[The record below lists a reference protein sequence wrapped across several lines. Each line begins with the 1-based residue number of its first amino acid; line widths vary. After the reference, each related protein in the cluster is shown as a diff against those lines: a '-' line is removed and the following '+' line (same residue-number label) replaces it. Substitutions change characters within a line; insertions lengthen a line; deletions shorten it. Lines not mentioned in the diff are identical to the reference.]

1 MKIHNIMESYITN
14 RTNALYDDFV
24 EMENSFLTCSCENC
38 RLDTICYVLN
48 RVQPKYV
55 VSGRGMTYAN
65 LALNGQTKAD
75 IDAMIIDGIR
85 VVNAA
90 KRPYHDQRKL
100 KETTDNKPAFIFPV
114 FMGAVYDGH
123 TFEPLSGVS
132 IELSADG
139 KLVSM
144 EDASWEN
151 PTLTYKPA
159 KGSFT
164 FKPASIPAEKEGETR
179 EFNFTITIRSA
190 DYQPLIYSFTIPL
203 TSSKEETPFISLKLQ
218 DCYMF
223 SANEINI
230 MEE

>member
-1 MKIHNIMESYITN
+1 
-14 RTNALYDDFV
+14 
-24 EMENSFLTCSCENC
+24 MENSFLTCSCENC

-48 RVQPKYV
+48 RLQPKYV

-218 DCYMF
+218 DSYMF

>member
-1 MKIHNIMESYITN
+1 MKVQNIMESYIIK

-24 EMENSFLTCSCENC
+24 EMKNSFLTCSCENC

-123 TFEPLSGVS
+123 SFEPLSGVS

-139 KLVSM
+139 KLVPM

-164 FKPASIPAEKEGETR
+164 FKPASVPAEKEGETR

-203 TSSKEETPFISLKLQ
+203 TSSKEEAPFISLKLQ
-218 DCYMF
+218 DSYLF
-223 SANEINI
+223 SANEINT

>member
-24 EMENSFLTCSCENC
+24 EMKNSFLTCSCENC

-90 KRPYHDQRKL
+90 KRPYHDQRKIN
-100 KETTDNKPAFIFPV
+100 ETAASVPTFTFPV

-164 FKPASIPAEKEGETR
+164 FKPAAIPAEKEGETR

-203 TSSKEETPFISLKLQ
+203 TSSKEEAPFISLKLQ
-218 DCYMF
+218 DSYLF
-223 SANEINI
+223 SANEINS
-230 MEE
+230 MDE

>member
-1 MKIHNIMESYITN
+1 MKIHNIMESYIIN

-24 EMENSFLTCSCENC
+24 EMKNSFLTCSCENC

-65 LALNGQTKAD
+65 LALNGQMKAD

-100 KETTDNKPAFIFPV
+100 QDTTANTPAFTFPV

-123 TFEPLSGVS
+123 SFEPLSGVS

-139 KLVSM
+139 KLVPM

-179 EFNFTITIRSA
+179 EFHFTITIRSA

-203 TSSKEETPFISLKLQ
+203 TSNKEEAPFISLKLQ
-218 DCYMF
+218 DSYMF
-223 SANEINI
+223 SANEINS

>member
-24 EMENSFLTCSCENC
+24 EMENSVLTCSCENC

-218 DCYMF
+218 DSYMF

>member
-164 FKPASIPAEKEGETR
+164 FKPTSIPAEKEGETR

-218 DCYMF
+218 DSYMF

>member
-190 DYQPLIYSFTIPL
+190 DYQPLIYSFTSPL

-218 DCYMF
+218 DSYMF

>member
-24 EMENSFLTCSCENC
+24 EMKNSFLTCSCENC

-218 DCYMF
+218 DSYMF

>member
-1 MKIHNIMESYITN
+1 MESYITN

-218 DCYMF
+218 DSYMF

>member
-218 DCYMF
+218 DSYMF

>member
-1 MKIHNIMESYITN
+1 MKVQNIMESYIIK

-24 EMENSFLTCSCENC
+24 EMKNSFLTCSCENC

-123 TFEPLSGVS
+123 SFEPLSGVS

-139 KLVSM
+139 KLVPM

-164 FKPASIPAEKEGETR
+164 FKPAPIPAEKEGETR

-203 TSSKEETPFISLKLQ
+203 TSSKEEAPFISLKLQ
-218 DCYMF
+218 DSYLF
-223 SANEINI
+223 SADEINS

>member
-1 MKIHNIMESYITN
+1 MESYITN

-164 FKPASIPAEKEGETR
+164 FKPASIPAKKEGETR

-218 DCYMF
+218 DSYMF

>member
-75 IDAMIIDGIR
+75 IDAMIIDGTR

-218 DCYMF
+218 DSYMF

>member
-1 MKIHNIMESYITN
+1 MKVQNIMESYIIK

-24 EMENSFLTCSCENC
+24 EMKNSFLTCSCENC

-100 KETTDNKPAFIFPV
+100 KETTDNKPAFTFPV

-123 TFEPLSGVS
+123 SFEPLSGVS

-139 KLVSM
+139 KLVPM

-151 PTLTYKPA
+151 PTLTYRPA

-164 FKPASIPAEKEGETR
+164 FKPAPIPAEKEGETR

-203 TSSKEETPFISLKLQ
+203 TSSTEEAPFISLKLQ
-218 DCYMF
+218 DSYLF
-223 SANEINI
+223 SADEINS

>member
-1 MKIHNIMESYITN
+1 MKVQNIMESYITN
-14 RTNALYDDFV
+14 RTNALYDDFA
-24 EMENSFLTCSCENC
+24 EMKNSFLTCSCENC

-65 LALNGQTKAD
+65 LALNGQMKAD

-90 KRPYHDQRKL
+90 KRPYHHQRKL
-100 KETTDNKPAFIFPV
+100 HDTAANTPAFTFPV

-123 TFEPLSGVS
+123 SFEPLSGVS

-139 KLVSM
+139 KLVPM

-203 TSSKEETPFISLKLQ
+203 TSSKEEAPFISLKLQ
-218 DCYMF
+218 DSYMF
-223 SANEINI
+223 SANEINS